1 MGKTAEVRVGAFF
14 GELERNPVIPAVRGL
29 DSALRTALAGPHAAV
44 FVLGGGIFRVLERVK
59 AVGRRPTGCINVDL
73 VGGVSADASGLRY
86 LFRQIEGVISTHRHV
101 IELARKMDL
110 LTIHR
115 LFAIDSGAVERGVKL
130 IRRAQPH
137 CVEILP
143 ALAYPEV
150 AAAYPELLERPVLAG
165 GLLKSPQDIS
175 SILAAGAAGVST
187 SYQGLWRTT

>member
-1 MGKTAEVRVGAFF
+1 
-14 GELERNPVIPAVRGL
+14 
-29 DSALRTALAGPHAAV
+29 
-44 FVLGGGIFRVLERVK
+44 
-59 AVGRRPTGCINVDL
+59 
-73 VGGVSADASGLRY
+73 
-86 LFRQIEGVISTHRHV
+86 
-101 IELARKMDL
+101 
-110 LTIHR
+110 
-115 LFAIDSGAVERGVKL
+115 VKL

-150 AAAYPELLERPVLAG
+150 AADYSELLERPVLAG